1 MESEPSNLVLEKILE
16 DIDIP
21 ESAYQKA
28 EKRYQNIADWLHRP
42 ESRCTEYSPHVFSQG
57 SFRLGTAIKPLVNE
71 HYDLDMGCTLRT
83 GISKSTTSQQQLKI
97 LIGGELQRY
106 RKAKQ
111 IMEELEE
118 KRRCWRLE
126 YSDDLNFHIDVVPAI
141 PEENEFKR
149 AEIKSLMV
157 ESSAIDEVLAQEVA
171 DLTLSITDNK
181 DKKYTELTPYWR
193 VSNPEGYAKWFES
206 RMRLAREHIQER
218 AIFLAKR
225 IDDVPYY
232 QWKTPLQQAIQL
244 LKRHR
249 DEMYGDDEGKP
260 ISIIITTLAAR
271 AYQGERTLSE
281 AVRLI
286 VNNMES
292 YIKPAA
298 PYVPNPVNPK
308 EDFADKWDS
317 AEYADLNLR
326 EKFKAWIAQA
336 KADLNLILSGHDN
349 DLIFEAAKNGFNVNI
364 DRSLLGKT
372 MASPVVSPNII
383 NQSSPR
389 PWRDYN
395 S

>member
-1 MESEPSNLVLEKILE
+1 MEIKPSNQVLEKILE

-28 EKRYQNIADWLHRP
+28 EKRYHDIGDWLHRLD
-42 ESRCTEYSPHVFSQG
+42 SRCAEYSPHVFSQG
-57 SFRLGTAIKPLVNE
+57 SFRLGTAVKPLVDE
-71 HYDLDMGCTLRT
+71 HYDLDMGCTLRV
-83 GISKSTTSQQQLKI
+83 GISKSTTTQQQLKL

-106 RKAKQ
+106 RKARQ
-111 IMEELEE
+111 IREELEE

-141 PEENEFKR
+141 PELDEVKR
-149 AEIKSLMV
+149 TEIRSLMV
-157 ESSAIDEVLAQEVA
+157 ESSAMDEGLAQEVA
-171 DLTLSITDNK
+171 ELTLSITDNK
-181 DKKYTELTPYWR
+181 EKKYKDLTPFWR

-206 RMRLAREHIQER
+206 RMRLAREHLQER
-218 AIFLAKR
+218 AIFLAKN
-225 IDDVPYY
+225 IDDIPYY

-271 AYQGERTLSE
+271 AYQGERTLND
-281 AVRLI
+281 AVKMI
-286 VNNMES
+286 VNSMER
-292 YIKPAA
+292 YINPAE

-317 AEYADLNLR
+317 PEYAHLNLR
-326 EKFKAWIAQA
+326 EKFKAWITQV
-336 KADLNLILSGHDN
+336 KADLNLILSDQDIN
-349 DLIFEAAKNGFNVNI
+349 LIVEAAKNGFRVNI
-364 DRSLLGKT
+364 DRSMLSNV
-372 MASPVVSPNII
+372 MDAPVVSPNII

-389 PWRDYN
+389 PWRNNN